1 MLWVALELP
10 ALPLQ
15 IAERAGASRDAWVIS
30 EGTAQRPT
38 VACAND
44 AARRAGVREGQAVA
58 AAKAL
63 AGELK
68 VLDRDPA
75 AEAAALERLAAWAGQ
90 FTPMVNVEA
99 QGIVLEWNRRFA
111 SSRDTRSSPPRS

>member
-15 IAERAGASRDAWVIS
+15 VAERAGIARDALVIA
-30 EGTAQRPT
+30 EGPAQRPT
-38 VACAND
+38 VACANA
-44 AARRAGVREGQAVA
+44 AARQAGIREGQAVA

-68 VLDRDPA
+68 VLERDPP
-75 AEAAALERLAAWAGQ
+75 AEIAALDRLAAWAGQ
-90 FTPMVNVEA
+90 FTPMVTVEA
-99 QGIVLEWNRRFA
+99 QGIVLEVA
-111 SSRDTRSSPPRS
+111 ST